1 MRGRGNSYPPH
12 GRHINDAFPGLWPLR
27 FRRSQLKLR
36 RQQFWCCQLFFNC
49 PFYGGQAPPPA
60 YPASTPPS
68 KPVRPHILLP
78 KKPKGFSGKG
88 FAVCC
93 LYHLCAMAHRLCAG
107 SLRDI
112 FVHAHTAA
120 ENDCCF
126 RVCGRELC
134 EAVCT
139 AAIFC
144 PAESYFHLHAGFSG
158 TQGEHKIIVRR
169 DPAASPAPDTPH
181 PWYPR

>member
-68 KPVRPHILLP
+68 KPVRPRIFALE
-78 KKPKGFSGKG
+78 KPEVFREWV
-88 FAVCC
+88 AVC
-93 LYHLCAMAHRLCAG
+93 HLPATNSARLFVLQ
-107 SLRDI
+107 SYI
-112 FVHAHTAA
+112 FSRVP
-120 ENDCCF
+120 EN
-126 RVCGRELC
+126 L
-134 EAVCT
+134 
-139 AAIFC
+139 
-144 PAESYFHLHAGFSG
+144 PA
-158 TQGEHKIIVRR
+158 RR
-169 DPAASPAPDTPH
+169 QNTVFYRP
-181 PWYPR
+181 

>member
-68 KPVRPHILLP
+68 KPVRPRIFALEKPKVFREWGCSLLP
-78 KKPKGFSGKG
+78 AGGK
-88 FAVCC
+88 
-93 LYHLCAMAHRLCAG
+93 
-107 SLRDI
+107 
-112 FVHAHTAA
+112 
-120 ENDCCF
+120 
-126 RVCGRELC
+126 LC
-134 EAVCT
+134 EA
-139 AAIFC
+139 FC
-144 PAESYFHLHAGFSG
+144 LAKLYFLPRAGKSTG
-158 TQGEHKIIVRR
+158 TQAEYGFTARR
-169 DPAASPAPDTPH
+169 DPAAYPAPDTPR
-181 PWYPR
+181 PWCPR

>member
-68 KPVRPHILLP
+68 KPVRPRIVNMDFASLAPPQSGRARSLRHVSSSNGKRFAGLP
-78 KKPKGFSGKG
+78 FEKGRKQ
-88 FAVCC
+88 
-93 LYHLCAMAHRLCAG
+93 RLCA
-107 SLRDI
+107 
-112 FVHAHTAA
+112 A
-120 ENDCCF
+120 NNN
-126 RVCGRELC
+126 RVCC
-134 EAVCT
+134 AK
-139 AAIFC
+139 AK
-144 PAESYFHLHAGFSG
+144 G
-158 TQGEHKIIVRR
+158 TKITS
-169 DPAASPAPDTPH
+169 SPAQGNQRPA
-181 PWYPR
+181 YPRECS